1 VRSNICTI
9 RAYPGVETP
18 VTPDG
23 PDVLD
28 GGDGVE
34 AAQVGGRRRVGQVE
48 LAYFV
53 VIAYAAESR
62 DELPCRH
69 QNLLMPHNNDVF
81 QKVPQ

>member
-1 VRSNICTI
+1 
-9 RAYPGVETP
+9 
-18 VTPDG
+18 
-23 PDVLD
+23 
-28 GGDGVE
+28 
-34 AAQVGGRRRVGQVE
+34 
-48 LAYFV
+48 V